1 MANRDTGGNFGNT
14 GGNQGNPGQDKS
26 RGQTPD
32 RGQERERNMPGQP
45 EKGAPQGDVRN
56 QSEWEREQR
65 KRNQDPADPSRPTSG
80 PDGQVDTD
88 EDV

>member
-32 RGQERERNMPGQP
+32 RGQDRERNMPGQP
-45 EKGAPQGDVRN
+45 EKGGPQGDVRN
-56 QSEWEREQR
+56 QSELERER
-65 KRNQDPADPSRPTSG
+65 DKKKNQSDPTRPTSG
-80 PDGQVDTD
+80 PAEPVDSD